1 MSTYPICK
9 QCRQPI
15 WGSYLT
21 ALGAT
26 WHPEHFLCAACHKPM
41 GNTRFQLYE
50 GAPYHPECYRQRVA
64 PRCAYCGKPLTSEY
78 LVDYWGTKFCKEHK
92 GQFLTCSFCGRLV
105 PPQQQ
110 ENPVRNDGSVR
121 CPICRESAIET
132 ISQAQ
137 PIFSQLIHWVNS
149 QGLIYNNL
157 HLSLELCD
165 RPRLAELLK
174 GRAGADSLGVTMS
187 TTHTQNWQVVRT
199 EVNGVAVLEGL
210 PSMLFQGITIHELG
224 HVWLIVHGVKGLP
237 SWAEEGFCELMTYRY
252 YTQLDTPESR
262 YHAEGI
268 ERNPNPV
275 YGDGFRRVREI
286 AGAMGFQRF
295 VETLQTTKRLP
306 TF

>member
-1 MSTYPICK
+1 
-9 QCRQPI
+9 
-15 WGSYLT
+15 
-21 ALGAT
+21 
-26 WHPEHFLCAACHKPM
+26 
-41 GNTRFQLYE
+41 
-50 GAPYHPECYRQRVA
+50 
-64 PRCAYCGKPLTSEY
+64 
-78 LVDYWGTKFCKEHK
+78 
-92 GQFLTCSFCGRLV
+92 
-105 PPQQQ
+105 
-110 ENPVRNDGSVR
+110 
-121 CPICRESAIET
+121 
-132 ISQAQ
+132 
-137 PIFSQLIHWVNS
+137 
-149 QGLIYNNL
+149 
-157 HLSLELCD
+157 
-165 RPRLAELLK
+165 
-174 GRAGADSLGVTMS
+174 MS